1 MRVLIFGC
9 DRLSANL
16 VENISGTECEIIVLG
31 NNQDCLESLTPNL
44 GVRVILTTEPM
55 MQDYL
60 QDANIGHCDVFLAI
74 SGDDHQNILV
84 SQIAKHI
91 YNVPKVVCHLDSP
104 QLQVMYASLGLD
116 VIGYSFGLLQE
127 VRQIIQRTTRS

>member
-16 VENISGTECEIIVLG
+16 VEDISRQDNQVTVLG
-31 NNQDCLESLTPNL
+31 YDRDCLERISSSL
-44 GVRVILTTEPM
+44 GVSVVLMSEPM

-60 QDANIGHCDVFLAI
+60 QEGSIDHCDVFLAM
-74 SGDDHQNILV
+74 SSDDHQNILV

-91 YNVPKVVCHLDSP
+91 YNVPKVICHLDSP
-104 QLQVMYASLGLD
+104 QLQVMYAALGLD
-116 VIGYSFGLLQE
+116 VIGYSFGLSQD
-127 VRQIIQRTTRS
+127 VRQFIQRPTQV

>member
-9 DRLSANL
+9 DRLSAGL
-16 VENISGTECEIIVLG
+16 VEDLSGEDNQITVLG
-31 NNQDCLESLTPNL
+31 INRECLERVAGYQGVQVVLTA
-44 GVRVILTTEPM
+44 EPM

-60 QDANIGHCDVFLAI
+60 QEGSIGHCEVFFAM

-104 QLQVMYASLGLD
+104 QLQVMYAALGLD
-116 VIGYSFGLLQE
+116 VVGYSFGLLQD
-127 VRQIIQRTTRS
+127 VRQFIHSPTQV

>member
-16 VENISGTECEIIVLG
+16 VEDLAGRDHQITVLG
-31 NNQDCLESLTPNL
+31 DDRNCLERISSYLDVQVVLTA
-44 GVRVILTTEPM
+44 EPM

-60 QDANIGHCDVFLAI
+60 QEGNIDHCDVFLAM

-84 SQIAKHI
+84 SQIAKEI
-91 YNVPKVVCHLDSP
+91 YNVPKVVCHLNSP
-104 QLQVMYASLGLD
+104 QLQVMYAALGLD
-116 VIGYSFGLLQE
+116 VVGYSFGLLQD
-127 VRQIIQRTTRS
+127 VRQVIQRSTQA

>member
-9 DRLSANL
+9 NRLGSNL
-16 VENISGTECEIIVLG
+16 VEDLSGRDADITVLG
-31 NNQDCLESLTPNL
+31 DDRDCLERIAGLQ
-44 GVRVILTTEPM
+44 GVRVILTAEPM

-60 QDANIGHCDVFLAI
+60 QEGGIDHSDVFLAM
-74 SGDDHQNILV
+74 SGDDHHNVLV

-104 QLQVMYASLGLD
+104 QLQVMYAALGLD
-116 VIGYSFGLLQE
+116 VVGYSFGLLQD
-127 VRQIIQRTTRS
+127 VRQVIHTPTQV